1 MSATPKKECRL
12 VAVILLCAGLDGAP
26 CWPDNAAESE
36 GNLPPPAQVFTPRTA
51 LAVYVNLQDA
61 NKSAIWRAIAD
72 KAGPL
77 AEHFQTLQ
85 QGKLSSMQAV
95 HGIPGFNP
103 TNVAEI
109 AIALEGDKILSDLQT
124 EHFDPA
130 SGFVAVVR
138 LAPAQDVDTLIQ
150 QTLEAIDKEKPG
162 LRGPIEKSRRRARSA
177 EVFDIP
183 AELLGELKLPFSVSC
198 AIGPGQEGTLLCLGR
213 SENLQAFL
221 SGKTIGKLRGAI
233 NETLSRRGQIWF
245 HATMPKDASKNLG
258 GSGPDANPML
268 AGLAQSLDKV
278 RDASLS
284 LNFAA
289 GQIDFEIDLGC
300 ADGAAASGITQ
311 GIQELLAMIQLSAR
325 QNLSS
330 APPFIGKTKVA
341 ADGASFRLT
350 TAFTMRDIDL
360 AFQNVNRGVA
370 GARPRPSAESPNA
383 EETAAPST
391 PTLSPVNVEFVQ
403 FKSDEEESLRQA
415 RMRIYNRSAQAV
427 KELRLTFTY
436 GDESGRKLGQWTR
449 NHSSLTAENLI
460 AGETTQVVDCLAFHV
475 PAFTKK
481 VTVTVHEVTF
491 ANGEKWSPTP

>member
-1 MSATPKKECRL
+1 MNPAAAHRLPRWPAIPASRCRRVRCQVCRSASPFSAAPTANRPSSSSPLLLNRQSAPASLPVSCSRPTCAHKHRFLIARSSTFHIITVGAHVMSATPKKECRL
-12 VAVILLCAGLDGAP
+12 VAVILLWAGLDGAP

-245 HATMPKDASKNLG
+245 HTTMPKEASKNLG

-289 GQIDFEIDLGC
+289 GQIDFEIDL
-300 ADGAAASGITQ
+300 
-311 GIQELLAMIQLSAR
+311 
-325 QNLSS
+325 
-330 APPFIGKTKVA
+330 
-341 ADGASFRLT
+341 
-350 TAFTMRDIDL
+350 
-360 AFQNVNRGVA
+360 
-370 GARPRPSAESPNA
+370 
-383 EETAAPST
+383 
-391 PTLSPVNVEFVQ
+391 
-403 FKSDEEESLRQA
+403 
-415 RMRIYNRSAQAV
+415 
-427 KELRLTFTY
+427 
-436 GDESGRKLGQWTR
+436 
-449 NHSSLTAENLI
+449 
-460 AGETTQVVDCLAFHV
+460 
-475 PAFTKK
+475 
-481 VTVTVHEVTF
+481 
-491 ANGEKWSPTP
+491 